1 MTAVT
6 TAAEETQAARP
17 GRPYQLALSVAE
29 RADLHRRVA
38 DLVLEEGGAGRVTIG
53 DVIRR
58 ALWPDGPPT
67 S

>member
-1 MTAVT
+1 MPATAEAT
-6 TAAEETQAARP
+6 EKGSEARNAT
-17 GRPYQLALSVAE
+17 PYQLALTPAE

-38 DLVLEEGGAGRVTIG
+38 DLVLENGGGRASIA